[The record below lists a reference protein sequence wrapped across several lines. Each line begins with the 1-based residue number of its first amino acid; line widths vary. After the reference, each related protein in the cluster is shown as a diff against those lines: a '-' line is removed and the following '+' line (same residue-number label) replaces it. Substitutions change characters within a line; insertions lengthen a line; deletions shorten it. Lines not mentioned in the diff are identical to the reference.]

1 MGDEVDLQKMFKEL
15 TGYEKNRVDLR
26 IDGIPASPM
35 QIVQAHVAREESAY
49 MRDYVLN
56 EKGDI
61 KELWFRN
68 LRIPRKK
75 RENVEISNDVCRG
88 FCYNKVE

>member
-15 TGYEKNRVDLR
+15 TGYEKNQVDLR

-35 QIVQAHVAREESAY
+35 QIVQAHVVREETAY

-61 KELWFRN
+61 KELWFTN
-68 LRIPRKK
+68 I
-75 RENVEISNDVCRG
+75 ESN
-88 FCYNKVE
+88 

>member
-1 MGDEVDLQKMFKEL
+1 MGEEVDLQKMFKEL

-61 KELWFRN
+61 KELWFTN
-68 LRIPRKK
+68 I
-75 RENVEISNDVCRG
+75 ESN
-88 FCYNKVE
+88 

>member
-35 QIVQAHVAREESAY
+35 QIVQAHVVREEPKSCGLPEL
-49 MRDYVLN
+49 RVTDNGECVRN
-56 EKGDI
+56 EKA
-61 KELWFRN
+61 
-68 LRIPRKK
+68 
-75 RENVEISNDVCRG
+75 ISKGLCFTWIRSN
-88 FCYNKVE
+88 